1 MPLHAQR
8 FLLFAWSYVQCA
20 YWGLSFVLL
29 DMARI
34 HKFHSALYYS
44 MHVALAGSLLFLQY
58 SGILGYCKRLE
69 LALGPTDK
77 KDK

>member
-1 MPLHAQR
+1 M
-8 FLLFAWSYVQCA
+8 QCA

-34 HKFHSALYYS
+34 HKFHSALSYS
-44 MHVALAGSLLFLQY
+44 MHFALFGSLFFLQY

-69 LALGPTDK
+69 VAMGPSNNTK